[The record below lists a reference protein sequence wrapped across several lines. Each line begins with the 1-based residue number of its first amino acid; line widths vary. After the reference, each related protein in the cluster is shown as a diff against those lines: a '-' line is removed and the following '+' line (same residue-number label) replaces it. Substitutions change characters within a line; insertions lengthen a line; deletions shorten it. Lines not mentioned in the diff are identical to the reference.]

1 MESERYLQSV
11 LDYIAGGLKN
21 ISNCSQQMML
31 LLVLL
36 EEVYETGNSIPLL
49 TEKRTTIQN
58 VITYETSFIY
68 CDWLEEV

>member
-11 LDYIAGGLKN
+11 LDYIAGGLQN

-49 TEKRTTIQN
+49 TEKRATIQN
-58 VITYETSFIY
+58 VITYGDSFSI
-68 CDWLEEV
+68 VIG

>member
-11 LDYIAGGLKN
+11 LDYIAGGLQN

-58 VITYETSFIY
+58 VITYEDSISILI
-68 CDWLEEV
+68 D